1 MSDNST
7 ATVNVP
13 TELLKPIIQA
23 KVVEALGGERA
34 LLGDFV
40 KAILERKVRRDYQE
54 RSFIED
60 ACLTAIE
67 TAVKDAARQWC
78 EESVDALR
86 EAVKRDLSR
95 RSRSIATELV
105 NGFVAA
111 SKNQY
116 QMSVALSVQPTP
128 R

>member
-1 MSDNST
+1 MADDKT

-40 KAILERKVRRDYQE
+40 KVILERRVRNNYQD
-54 RSFIED
+54 RTFVED
-60 ACLTAIE
+60 ACLTAVE
-67 TAVKDAARQWC
+67 EAVKSAAQQWIA
-78 EESVDALR
+78 ENADALR
-86 EAVKRDLSR
+86 EAVKRDIGK

-105 NGFVAA
+105 NAFTAA
-111 SKNQY
+111 AKDRY
-116 QMSVALSVQPTP
+116 RMSVSLSVKPND
-128 R
+128 